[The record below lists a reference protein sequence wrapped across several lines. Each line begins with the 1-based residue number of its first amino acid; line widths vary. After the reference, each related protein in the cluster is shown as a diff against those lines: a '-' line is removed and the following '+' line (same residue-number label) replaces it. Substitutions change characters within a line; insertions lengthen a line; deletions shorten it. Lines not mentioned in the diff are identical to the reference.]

1 MSATVTGDRKD
12 VNQCKVLVLLVHLL
26 LTDIENM
33 DEDKSI
39 TIKFEVSAYVYSFA
53 LRE

>member
-1 MSATVTGDRKD
+1 MSATVTGDWKD
-12 VNQCKVLVLLVHLL
+12 VNQCKALVLLVHLL
-26 LTDIENM
+26 LTEIEDM

-39 TIKFEVSAYVYSFA
+39 RIKFEVSAYVYSFA

>member
-1 MSATVTGDRKD
+1 MSAMVPGDWKD
-12 VNQCKVLVLLVHLL
+12 VSQCKVLVLLVHLL
-26 LTDIENM
+26 LTEMETM
-33 DEDKSI
+33 DEGKSL